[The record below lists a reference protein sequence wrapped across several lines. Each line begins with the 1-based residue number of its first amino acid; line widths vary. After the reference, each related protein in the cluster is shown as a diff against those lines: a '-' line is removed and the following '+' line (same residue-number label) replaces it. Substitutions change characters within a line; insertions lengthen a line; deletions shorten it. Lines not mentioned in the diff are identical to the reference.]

1 MAVEDPAMFIF
12 QMKPETGLL
21 FPTNTSEYIQS
32 LFQSPRGVGV
42 QTCVVTGLQGTSLTS
57 GGLSL
62 HLP

>member
-1 MAVEDPAMFIF
+1 MFIF